1 MEVKKPIKPGASSND
16 VDEEDARFQSTIQF
30 PYGDLETGIAVV
42 NVIHGKIG
50 GVSCTP
56 DQLAAAMGQGPRSGN
71 FRLKLS
77 SARIFGL
84 VATSVGKIEI
94 TDLGFEIIDPSR
106 EKAARAQA
114 FLNVELFRKV
124 YEDFKSKTLPPRPAA
139 FELMLER
146 LGVSPKQKD
155 NARRALDNSAQQAG
169 FYLHGKDRLVMPNV
183 DGLKPT
189 PDRKPPHP
197 EENLKERQEGVNG
210 GGAGGGKGGGGDDT
224 GRHPFIQGLL
234 KTLPEPET
242 TWTVE
247 GRAKW
252 LQAAANIFD
261 LMYKGS
267 GEIDIT
273 VTKPDDA

>member
-1 MEVKKPIKPGASSND
+1 MERIRIDNSKAKAPKPDDDDG
-16 VDEEDARFQSTIQF
+16 RFQSSIQF
-30 PYGDLETGIAVV
+30 PYSDLDTGIEVV
-42 NVIHGKIG
+42 NVIHGKAG

-56 DQLAAAMGQGPRSGN
+56 DQLAAAMGQTPRSGN

-77 SARIFGL
+77 TARIFGL
-84 VATSVGKIEI
+84 VATSPGKIEI
-94 TDLGFEIIDPSR
+94 TNLGFEIIDPSR
-106 EKAARAQA
+106 EKAARVQA
-114 FLNVELFRKV
+114 FMNVELFRKV
-124 YEDFKSKTLPPRPAA
+124 YEDFCQKTLPPRPAA

-146 LGVSPKQKD
+146 LGVSPKQKG

-169 FYLHGKDRLVMPNV
+169 FYEHGKERLVMPNV
-183 DGLKPT
+183 GSLKP
-189 PDRKPPHP
+189 PSEPKRQG
-197 EENLKERQEGVNG
+197 EEGEGKEPGDNG
-210 GGAGGGKGGGGDDT
+210 NGPGAKGGGGDNR

-242 TWTVE
+242 NWAVE

-267 GEIDIT
+267 GEIAILVKEDESGKKT
-273 VTKPDDA
+273 